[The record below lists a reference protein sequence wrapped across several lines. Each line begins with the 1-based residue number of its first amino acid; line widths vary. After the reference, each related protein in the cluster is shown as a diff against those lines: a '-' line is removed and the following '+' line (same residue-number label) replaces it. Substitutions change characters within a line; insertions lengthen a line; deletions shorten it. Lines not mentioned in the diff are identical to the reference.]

1 MPLMVLLLVASME
14 DEQHHS
20 ACIFPAPPERL
31 ALHFQATID
40 IARQT
45 WQNNRLG
52 PACRWFQELLLSALL
67 PRPHH
72 CNRQ

>member
-14 DEQHHS
+14 DGQHHS

-40 IARQT
+40 IARQP
-45 WQNNRLG
+45 WQNNR
-52 PACRWFQELLLSALL
+52 LLSALL